1 MAAYVWG
8 LLPPSERQQHHRTAA
23 QLYESC
29 RDYLEAAYHWRG
41 AGELETAVHLLLNH
55 YSNIIAS
62 RHGEAYADLLAQF
75 QPYEMSPE
83 LWPRL
88 KLIAGQVAEILE
100 DVDRA
105 LQEYQLALGAADL
118 ATKTLAYYRRA
129 KAFQHKNIPESLA
142 HYDYCIQLA
151 QAVEGFPLTAVYI
164 DRAWLYFQE
173 LRDLPQAEADLQR
186 AETSIQPNDRRTRS
200 DLHNA
205 WGELYYYRQDM
216 AQAIQHHLQG
226 WLAAN
231 EVQDAERMMKSAHN
245 LGLAYA
251 EDGLYQQA
259 LDYLQRSQKL
269 AADVG
274 HRKMEGLTYKSIGAC
289 YFWLHQLETAI
300 DYYGRAYD
308 IFVEMLNHNLQAYI
322 CCDLAEAYLQI
333 GQADEAQPF
342 IDEGITL
349 AQRSGN
355 DALVRLLQSLAEQA
369 PKYAVELN
377 EREVGAI
384 EFVRENGR
392 ITNQDYRD
400 LTGVS
405 QKQAVRD
412 LNKLVDDGLLQR
424 VGKGRATR
432 YELV

>member
-1 MAAYVWG
+1 
-8 LLPPSERQQHHRTAA
+8 
-23 QLYESC
+23 
-29 RDYLEAAYHWRG
+29 
-41 AGELETAVHLLLNH
+41 
-55 YSNIIAS
+55 
-62 RHGEAYADLLAQF
+62 
-75 QPYEMSPE
+75 
-83 LWPRL
+83 
-88 KLIAGQVAEILE
+88 
-100 DVDRA
+100 
-105 LQEYQLALGAADL
+105 
-118 ATKTLAYYRRA
+118 
-129 KAFQHKNIPESLA
+129 
-142 HYDYCIQLA
+142 
-151 QAVEGFPLTAVYI
+151 
-164 DRAWLYFQE
+164 
-173 LRDLPQAEADLQR
+173 
-186 AETSIQPNDRRTRS
+186 
-200 DLHNA
+200 
-205 WGELYYYRQDM
+205 
-216 AQAIQHHLQG
+216 
-226 WLAAN
+226 
-231 EVQDAERMMKSAHN
+231 
-245 LGLAYA
+245 
-251 EDGLYQQA
+251 
-259 LDYLQRSQKL
+259 
-269 AADVG
+269 
-274 HRKMEGLTYKSIGAC
+274 
-289 YFWLHQLETAI
+289 LETAI